1 MTPTYWRSLAQLEES
16 PESRAFLER
25 EFPEGAS
32 ELTEGVTRR
41 EMMMLLGA
49 SMSLAGLAGCRRP
62 VEEIV
67 PYVTPPEEI
76 VPGIP
81 LYYATTMPFRRS
93 AYGLIVESHE
103 GRPTKVEG
111 NPSHPSTLG
120 ASSSRVQAS
129 VLGLYDP
136 DRSQTARLKGE
147 PKSWKDFVTA
157 WGPLSEAHA
166 ADGGASLA
174 VLTESFSSPTLA
186 RLASELRARYP
197 KMQWATYDAVS
208 DESRVAG
215 LRHATGRDLD
225 LMLRL
230 DRASVILALDADPL
244 LTDPEMIRHARGFA
258 DGRRAGAS
266 GGVMNRLYAVEG
278 VYSLT
283 GAMADHRLRLE
294 SRQMAPFLAALAA
307 RLAPPEGG
315 AASQAGSA
323 VPGVDARWID
333 ALAKDLLANRGK
345 GLILAGERQPAAV
358 HAAVCALNTYLGN
371 TGKTVSYY
379 ETKDA
384 ALPSVSSL
392 AALVTAMKAGQVQ
405 TLVVLGGNP
414 VFDAPADLDFASAM
428 AKVPQS
434 IALGHTVD
442 ETSVKATWHI
452 PLAHYLESWGDARAV
467 GGTLGVVQPLI
478 LPLFGGRTPVDV
490 LGLMVGGQDRPGY
503 DIVRETWKPI
513 LGEAEFDKKW
523 NRVLHDGFL
532 AGSELP
538 EVVPDLMGQPLA
550 ELGRLAGLSAAA
562 SAKAG
567 ASPKAGLEI
576 VFLPSTALHDGRFA
590 NDGWLQELPD
600 PLTKLTW
607 DNPALVSPT
616 TAASLGVA
624 NQDVVRL
631 DYAGRSL
638 ELPVFLL
645 PGMTD
650 GVVALTLG
658 YGRSHAGRIGSGV
671 GFDAFTLRNSNA
683 PGFDSGV
690 TLTKLARTYPLSA
703 TQEHGSMEGRPLVRE
718 STLAALRSKSAS
730 AKASTSAQAT
740 ADKPADKPAA
750 AAEPTEGAH
759 AGESAGAPTRGGIPS
774 ELGVFQENPQ
784 HFSLWKEHAYDQG
797 PQWGMTIDLNAC
809 IGCNACMVACQSENN
824 VPVVGKVQVA
834 KGREMHWI
842 RVDRYFSGDPAG
854 NPEVVVQ
861 PVPCM
866 HCEDAPCEQV
876 CPVAATVHDSQ
887 GLNVM
892 VYNRCIGTRYC
903 SNNCPYKVR
912 RFNFFNFTKDTPDI
926 LKLAMNPDV
935 TVRARGVME
944 KCTYCTQRINR
955 VKIDAK
961 LAGRA
966 LRDGDVKTA
975 CQQACPASA
984 IEFGDL
990 RDPSSRVVKA
1000 KADARNYALLEEL
1013 NTKPRTTYLA
1023 KVRNPNPDLEGPP
1036 G

>member
-1 MTPTYWRSLAQLEES
+1 LFGVPPVSRTYWRSLAQIEER
-16 PESRAFLER
+16 PEFRDSLER

-32 ELTEGVTRR
+32 ELPEGVTRR
-41 EMMMLLGA
+41 DMMMLLGA
-49 SMSLAGLAGCRRP
+49 SLSLAGLAGCRRP

-67 PYVTPPEEI
+67 PFATAPEEM

-81 LYYATTMPFRRS
+81 RYYATTMPFRRS

-103 GRPTKVEG
+103 GRPTKIEG

-136 DRSQTARLKGE
+136 DRSQSVTLHGTR
-147 PKSWKDFVTA
+147 KSWSDFVAA
-157 WGPLSEAHA
+157 WGQQLSKAHA
-166 ADGGASLA
+166 ADGGAGLA
-174 VLTESFSSPTLA
+174 VLSESFSSPTLA
-186 RLASELRARYP
+186 RLASELRDRYP
-197 KMQWATYDAVS
+197 RLQWATYDAVS
-208 DESRVAG
+208 DENRLAG
-215 LRHATGRDLD
+215 LRSAAGRDLD

-266 GGVMNRLYAVEG
+266 GGAMNRLYAVEG

-294 SRQMAPFLAALAA
+294 SRQVAPFLAALAA
-307 RLAPPEGG
+307 RLAPPAAG
-315 AASQAGSA
+315 AATGAG
-323 VPGVDARWID
+323 VPGVDPRWID

-345 GLILAGERQPAAV
+345 GLVVAGERQPAAV

-371 TGKTVSYY
+371 TGRTVSYY

-392 AALVTAMKAGQVQ
+392 ASLVSAMKTGAIN
-405 TLVVLGGNP
+405 TLLVLGGNP

-428 AKVPQS
+428 AKVPHS
-434 IALGHTVD
+434 IALGHTPD
-442 ETSVKATWHI
+442 ETSSKAEWHI
-452 PLAHYLESWGDARAV
+452 PCAHYLESWGDARAV
-467 GGTLGVVQPLI
+467 GGTLSVVQPLI
-478 LPLFGGRTPVDV
+478 FPLFGGRTAVEV
-490 LGLMVGGQDRPGY
+490 LGLMVGGQERPGY

-513 LGEAEFDKKW
+513 LGEAEFDRKW
-523 NRVLHDGFL
+523 NRVLHDGLL

-538 EVVPDLMGQPLA
+538 EVVPVLTGQPLA
-550 ELGRLAGLSAAA
+550 ELGRLRAGAA
-562 SAKAG
+562 SGSPAG
-567 ASPKAGLEI
+567 ASAEAGAPGSSGELEI
-576 VFLPSTALHDGRFA
+576 VFLPSPSLHDGRFA

-607 DNPALVSPT
+607 DNPALVSPK
-616 TAASLGVA
+616 TAETLGLASE
-624 NQDVVRL
+624 DMVRV
-631 DYAGRSL
+631 DSAGRSL
-638 ELPVFLL
+638 EIPVWIL
-645 PGMTD
+645 PGMAD

-658 YGRSHAGRIGSGV
+658 YGRLRAGRIGSGV
-671 GFDAFTLRNSNA
+671 GFDAFTVRSSQA

-690 TLTKLARTYPLSA
+690 RLTKLARTYPLSA
-703 TQEHGSMEGRPLVRE
+703 TQHHGSMEGRPIIRE
-718 STLAALRSKSAS
+718 STLTALRSELAS
-730 AKASTSAQAT
+730 G
-740 ADKPADKPAA
+740 PAR
-750 AAEPTEGAH
+750 AESAH
-759 AGESAGAPTRGGIPS
+759 AGDSPRAPKGGGVPGA
-774 ELGVFQENPQ
+774 LGVFEEEPH

-824 VPVVGKVQVA
+824 VPVVGKIQVA
-834 KGREMHWI
+834 KGREMHWL
-842 RVDRYFSGDPAG
+842 RVDRYFSGEPSG
-854 NPEVVVQ
+854 SPEMVFQ

-866 HCEDAPCEQV
+866 QCEDAPCEQV
-876 CPVAATVHDSQ
+876 CPVAATVHDGQ

-912 RFNFFNFTKDTPDI
+912 HFNFFNFTKDTPDI

-935 TVRARGVME
+935 TVRSRGVME

-955 VKIDAK
+955 GKIDAK
-961 LAGRA
+961 LGGREV
-966 LRDGDVKTA
+966 RDGDVKTA

-984 IEFGDL
+984 IEFGNL
-990 RDPSSRVVKA
+990 RDRSSRVVKA
-1000 KADARNYALLEEL
+1000 KADPRNYALLEEL
-1013 NTKPRTTYLA
+1013 NTRPRTTYLA
-1023 KVRNPNPDLEGPP
+1023 KVRNPNPDLRDVRTT
-1036 G
+1036 